1 MRRLLPIVEGHGE
14 IPAVPIL
21 IRNILAARGIH
32 DVQPLP
38 AWRHGEYPSV
48 VKNFDNLFLAAIKE
62 KAPILWVMDFD
73 SKDYTCPV
81 QEAQRLL
88 TRAAKLRPGWPL
100 KIAFLVSEYETLFL
114 IDEAATRRVFPDIP
128 AKTPFPENPENI
140 RGAKEWLSKAR
151 PSPGSA
157 YKETVHQAKITAQL
171 NIELLRTRSHGFAHL
186 ERAIVEL
193 ANSVIPS

>member
-1 MRRLLPIVEGHGE
+1 MKRLLPIVEGHGE

-21 IRNILAARGIH
+21 IRNILAAQGIH
-32 DVQPLP
+32 DVQPLS

-48 VKNFDNLFLAAIKE
+48 TKNFDNLFLAAIKE

-73 SKDYTCPV
+73 SKDYACPV
-81 QEAQRLL
+81 QEAQCLL
-88 TRAAKLRPGWPL
+88 TRAAALRPGWPL
-100 KIAFLVSEYETLFL
+100 KIAFLVREYETLFL
-114 IDEAATRRVFPDIP
+114 IDEAATRKVFPDIP
-128 AKTPFPENPENI
+128 AKKLFPENPENI

-171 NIELLRTRSHGFAHL
+171 NLELLRARSPDFAHL

-193 ANSVIPS
+193 ANSVIPL

>member
-21 IRNILAARGIH
+21 IRNILAAQGIH
-32 DVQPLP
+32 DVQLLP

-48 VKNFDNLFLAAIKE
+48 AKKFDNIFLAAIKE
-62 KAPILWVMDFD
+62 NAPILWVMDFD
-73 SKDYTCPV
+73 SKVHDCPV
-81 QEAQRLL
+81 KEAQNLL
-88 TRAAKLRPGWPL
+88 VRAEALRPGWPI
-100 KIAFLVSEYETLFL
+100 KIAFLSKEYETLFL
-114 IDEAATRRVFPDIP
+114 IDETATRKVFPDIP
-128 AKTPFPENPENI
+128 TKTPFPENPENI

-157 YKETVHQAKITAQL
+157 YKETVHQAKITAHL
-171 NIELLRTRSHGFAHL
+171 NLDLLRAHSSDFAHL
-186 ERAIVEL
+186 ERAVVEL

>member
-21 IRNILAARGIH
+21 IRNILAAQGIH

-48 VKNFDNLFLAAIKE
+48 TKNFDNLFLVAIKE

-81 QEAQRLL
+81 QEAQCLL
-88 TRAAKLRPGWPL
+88 TRAATLRPGWPL
-100 KIAFLVSEYETLFL
+100 KIAFLVREYETLFL
-114 IDEAATRRVFPDIP
+114 IDEMATRKVFPDIP
-128 AKTPFPENPENI
+128 AKTPFPANPENI

-151 PSPGSA
+151 PSSGMA
-157 YKETVHQAKITAQL
+157 YKETVHQAKITALL
-171 NIELLRTRSHGFAHL
+171 NLDLLRARSADFAHL
-186 ERAIVEL
+186 ERVVIEL
-193 ANSVIPS
+193 ANAVIPE